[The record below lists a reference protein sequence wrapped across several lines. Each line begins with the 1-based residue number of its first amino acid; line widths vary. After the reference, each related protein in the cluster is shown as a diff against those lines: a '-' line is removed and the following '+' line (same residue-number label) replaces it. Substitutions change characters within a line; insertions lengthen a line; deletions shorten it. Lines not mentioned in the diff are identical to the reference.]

1 MLELSRN
8 DRFFDAKT
16 PLQLLMTSPEHDLDP
31 GETFEAAGEL
41 LAHLQRGGV
50 RFIPQANAES
60 VESWSSRWIQAAGPA
75 VSADPSTGVAAASDA
90 QSQPKAPAIKSSIGP
105 EVKTPPRAPEGRLKP
120 VESFSASDDP
130 YPGSN
135 LPIAERETELANLAS
150 VVAGCTKCELLAKC
164 RTQTVFG
171 EGNPAAR
178 IVFFGEA
185 PGADED
191 RQGRAFIGR
200 AGQLLD
206 KMVQACKLQREDI
219 YLLNTVKCRPPEN
232 RNPEPTELANCRDY
246 FEQQLQ
252 ILRPEYIVCL
262 GAVSAHSLLKTKLS
276 IGRLRQRFH
285 QYHESKVLV
294 IYHPAYLLRN
304 PDAKKAAWADLQMLM
319 RDAGLA

>member
-1 MLELSRN
+1 
-8 DRFFDAKT
+8 
-16 PLQLLMTSPEHDLDP
+16 MTSPENDLDP
-31 GETFEAAGEL
+31 GETHEAAGEL
-41 LAHLQRGGV
+41 LAHLQRVGV
-50 RFIPQANAES
+50 RFIPQPKAES
-60 VESWSSRWIQAAGPA
+60 VESWNSRWIQDAVPADSQPAVAATSPQSPPQTSAAG
-75 VSADPSTGVAAASDA
+75 
-90 QSQPKAPAIKSSIGP
+90 SSIGP
-105 EVKTPPRAPEGRLKP
+105 EVKTPPRAPDSRLQP

-130 YPGSN
+130 YPGTS
-135 LPIAERETELANLAS
+135 LPIAERENQLANLAS
-150 VVAGCTKCELLAKC
+150 VVAGCTKCTLLAKC

-171 EGNPAAR
+171 EG
-178 IVFFGEA
+178 
-185 PGADED
+185 
-191 RQGRAFIGR
+191 
-200 AGQLLD
+200 
-206 KMVQACKLQREDI
+206 
-219 YLLNTVKCRPPEN
+219 KCRPPEN
-232 RNPEPTELANCRDY
+232 RNPDPAELANCREY